1 MREAVLLSFSEF
13 IVVQCAGINGLATIS
28 RTKIRRQDFVITN
41 KRDQRL
47 QCSFWEPQDPSLSAK
62 KLPAVIY
69 CHCNSGSRLDAA
81 EAIGIVL
88 PMSVRVFALDF
99 SVRPNCTAD
108 VLTACSP
115 VFHKALR
122 PFAAPGVVHLVY
134 VTCHPRSC
142 CHALASASSSTIPT
156 RNFSCLQTNNSV
168 AFCTDFPLTWSCRL
182 SCSCQNYNA
191 MRESE

>member
-108 VLTACSP
+108 ALTACSP

-122 PFAAPGVVHLVY
+122 SFAAAGVVYWSVSPVTLAPVAMHLPF
-134 VTCHPRSC
+134 CILFNHPYKVLPC
-142 CHALASASSSTIPT
+142 ST
-156 RNFSCLQTNNSV
+156 S
-168 AFCTDFPLTWSCRL
+168 AFC
-182 SCSCQNYNA
+182 
-191 MRESE
+191 